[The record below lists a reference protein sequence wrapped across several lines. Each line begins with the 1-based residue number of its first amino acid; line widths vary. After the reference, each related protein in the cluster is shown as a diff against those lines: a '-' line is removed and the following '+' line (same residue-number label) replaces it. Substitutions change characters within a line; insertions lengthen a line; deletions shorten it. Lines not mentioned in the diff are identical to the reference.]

1 MFTIIKITAL
11 LYLAAF
17 IISFLVA
24 GIIKLMYMT
33 TQSDSSRPLS
43 RQMIQKYMRAYHIRS
58 CRRNRFYKELDEQ
71 ELYFYGC
78 K

>member
-17 IISFLVA
+17 VISFLVA

-33 TQSDSSRPLS
+33 TQSGPAMHLNRH
-43 RQMIQKYMRAYHIRS
+43 MIQKYLRLYHIRS

-71 ELYFYGC
+71 ELYFNGC

>member
-11 LYLAAF
+11 LYVAAF
-17 IISFLVA
+17 VISFLVA

-33 TQSDSSRPLS
+33 TQSSSSVLLN
-43 RQMIQKYMRAYHIRS
+43 RQLMHKYLRAYHIRC